1 MTRVA
6 VVLLLAGSV
15 TSAAPVPKA
24 LKPKTPLLEGRWEA
38 VVLRSSGNDFT
49 KSTPWVWDISG
60 ETVTR
65 HMKNGDGTLRLDGTA
80 TLTRPDPE
88 RPADMDYTLPGGNGG
103 SLFRAVVE
111 VVGDELVINF
121 AELNQARP
129 PDMTELKSGYLYK
142 FKRVEDKK

>member
-1 MTRVA
+1 MSRVA
-6 VVLLLAGSV
+6 VVTLLAAAV
-15 TSAAPVPKA
+15 VAAAPVPKA
-24 LKPKTPLLEGRWEA
+24 LKPKVPLLDGRWEA
-38 VVLRSSGNDFT
+38 VVLRSSGSDFT
-49 KSTPWVWDISG
+49 KSTPWVWDIKG

-80 TLTRPDPE
+80 TLTRPDPD

-121 AELNQARP
+121 AELNQPRP
-129 PDMTELKSGYLYK
+129 HDMTELKSGYYYK
-142 FKRVEDKK
+142 FKRVEEKK

>member
-6 VVLLLAGSV
+6 VALLLAGSAV
-15 TSAAPVPKA
+15 AAPVPKA
-24 LKPKTPLLEGRWEA
+24 LKPKAPPLEGRWEA

-49 KSTPWVWDISG
+49 KSTPWVWEISG

-65 HMKNGDGTLRLDGTA
+65 HVKNGDGTLRLDGTA
-80 TLTRPDPE
+80 TLTRPDPD
-88 RPADMDYTLPGGNGG
+88 RPADMDYTLPSGNGPG

-111 VVGDELVINF
+111 VSGDELVINF

-129 PDMTELKSGYLYK
+129 PDMTELRSGYYYK
-142 FKRVEDKK
+142 FKRIEDK